1 MTIILCILHIIF
13 NQVFFVSFE
22 KCKTT
27 SFVNVGITSNE
38 HLIIS
43 QIVLTL

>member
-1 MTIILCILHIIF
+1 MKIILRILCIILSIS
-13 NQVFFVSFE
+13 FVNFE

-27 SFVNVGITSNE
+27 SFANIGITSNE